1 MQSRSSLQGERSMQ
15 VTERQHRTISFSLTT
30 TATTADQEIGIYT
43 PATKSHFVAQLIFI
57 EVYLTVLSVTAVLLG
72 KLSVYVPTFEE
83 YLLKDLQASNTTS
96 GAMFGVV
103 LQIPQGW
110 FEKHYR
116 SPIRA
121 ICTPAVAT
129 STKWIIQI
137 VGYDE

>member
-1 MQSRSSLQGERSMQ
+1 MQSRSRLPSECALQVS
-15 VTERQHRTISFSLTT
+15 ERQHRTISFSLTT

-43 PATKSHFVAQLIFI
+43 PATKSHFVVQLIFI
-57 EVYLTVLSVTAVLLG
+57 EVYLTVLSATAALLG
-72 KLSVYVPTFEE
+72 KLSLYVPTYEE
-83 YLLKDLQASNTTS
+83 YLLKDLQASNTAS

-121 ICTPAVAT
+121 ICTPATAT
-129 STKWIIQI
+129 SIKWIIQI